1 LLVHVVA
8 RELRAAIFNGEL
20 APGSPIRQEAVAK
33 QFGTSRIPVREAL
46 RQLES
51 EGLVTV
57 RPNSGARVAVLDFD
71 WCLET
76 YMIRERL
83 EPLLFGESV
92 ERVTPEQIDVVAEA
106 AARIEAVAGDHAV
119 WLEADRRFH
128 IACYAGATLPRVME
142 MVVGYWNTTQQ
153 YRRVLLR
160 TFTDEDFSSV
170 HAEHRVM
177 VDLMRTHQRRGA
189 EEVVRLH
196 IERSRLRLAANR
208 SLFDR

>member
-1 LLVHVVA
+1 VA
-8 RELRAAIFNGEL
+8 RELRSAIFNGEL

-92 ERVTPEQIDVVAEA
+92 ERATAEQVELVAAAAVRIEA
-106 AARIEAVAGDHAV
+106 AAEDHAA
-119 WLEADRRFH
+119 WLDADRRFH
-128 IACYAGATLPRVME
+128 LACYAGATLPRVME

-153 YRRVLLR
+153 YRRALLR
-160 TFTDEDFSSV
+160 TFTDDDFATV

-177 VDLMRTHQRRGA
+177 VDLMRSHQRPPA
-189 EEVVRLH
+189 EDVVRLH
-196 IERSRLRLAANR
+196 IERSRLRLAAHR